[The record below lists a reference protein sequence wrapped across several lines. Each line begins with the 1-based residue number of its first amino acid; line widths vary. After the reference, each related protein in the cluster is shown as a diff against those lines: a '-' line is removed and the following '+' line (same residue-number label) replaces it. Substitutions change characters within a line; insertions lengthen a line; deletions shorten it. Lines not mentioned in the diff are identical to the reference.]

1 MEPEAPQ
8 TESLES
14 PPPRSAP
21 WGPETRRWV
30 LIGLVVAL
38 ALVLYWIREI
48 IPVLILALL
57 LAYLFNPLVVLL
69 HRRFKLTRLQAT
81 IILYLAFIALLIAL
95 GITLVPL
102 LVRQLRGF
110 LDDLDQVVAQ
120 IDAALRQLPL
130 QDVLGI
136 QLDSAFLVNQLR
148 SEVTSVS
155 GFIPRFLLGAVS
167 RALSTVVILVLSFYL
182 LKDAD
187 WIGRSIDNAV
197 PTEYR
202 DEVQHIKA
210 QLATIWS
217 SFLRGQVLLALII
230 GVTTS
235 IVLTVLGV
243 RNALLLGLLA
253 GVLEVVPTIGPILSA
268 IPAVLLAFFQGS
280 AIWPIENTTFALI
293 VILAYVLIQQLEN
306 HLVVPTVLGS
316 SVNLPAG
323 VILFGA
329 LAGASIAGVLGIF
342 LAAPVLATARLVLQ
356 YLLRKLFEPLPP
368 LTDTQR
374 SPLPEQ
380 MSNEP

>member
-1 MEPEAPQ
+1 MEPEAPPP
-8 TESLES
+8 ESPKP

-21 WGPETRRWV
+21 WNRETRRWV

-57 LAYLFNPLVVLL
+57 LAYLLNPLVVLL
-69 HRRFKLTRLQAT
+69 RRRLPLSRLQAT
-81 IILYLAFIALLIAL
+81 TILYLAFVALLAAA

-102 LVRQLRGF
+102 LVRQVRGF
-110 LDDLDQVVAQ
+110 LSDLDQVVAQ
-120 IDAALRQLPL
+120 IDAALGQLPL
-130 QDVLGI
+130 LDALGI
-136 QLDSAFLVNQLR
+136 RLDSALIADQLR
-148 SEVTSVS
+148 AEVTSLT
-155 GFIPRFLLGAVS
+155 GFIPRFLIGAIS
-167 RALSTVVILVLSFYL
+167 RVLSMVVILVLSFYL
-182 LKDAD
+182 LKDAE

-202 DEVQHIKA
+202 DEAQHIKA
-210 QLATIWS
+210 ELASIWS
-217 SFLRGQVLLALII
+217 SFLRGQILLAIII
-230 GVTTS
+230 GVTVS

-253 GVLEVVPTIGPILSA
+253 GVLEVVPTLGPILAA

-280 AIWPIENTTFALI
+280 AIWNIENTTFALI
-293 VILAYVLIQQLEN
+293 VIFAYVLIQEFEN

-316 SVNLPAG
+316 SVNLPAI

-329 LAGASIAGVLGIF
+329 LAGASLAGVLGIF

-356 YLLRKLFEPLPP
+356 YLLRKLFEPVPAE
-368 LTDTQR
+368 
-374 SPLPEQ
+374 SKGE
-380 MSNEP
+380 